1 MVLGSPLLHALSGL
15 ARARLGWLCP
25 RAWGGEL
32 VVRVSNRNVIAHCMR
47 DKVHV
52 TNSWQS
58 SRACP
63 VLMLLVL
70 CVGWNFDAVSMRE
83 KTQDGRNIHRR
94 NILAC
99 HTALLNHIR
108 VLRVAAVSRVLE
120 ESTY

>member
-15 ARARLGWLCP
+15 ARACLGWLCP

-58 SRACP
+58 SRTCP
-63 VLMLLVL
+63 VLMLLFL
-70 CVGWNFDAVSMRE
+70 CMGWNFGAVRHISRKIGRE
-83 KTQDGRNIHRR
+83 H
-94 NILAC
+94 L
-99 HTALLNHIR
+99 HMMH
-108 VLRVAAVSRVLE
+108 E
-120 ESTY
+120 F

>member
-15 ARARLGWLCP
+15 ARACLGWLCP

-58 SRACP
+58 SRTCP
-63 VLMLLVL
+63 VVMLLVL
-70 CVGWNFDAVSMRE
+70 RMR
-83 KTQDGRNIHRR
+83 
-94 NILAC
+94 
-99 HTALLNHIR
+99 
-108 VLRVAAVSRVLE
+108 
-120 ESTY
+120 

>member
-58 SRACP
+58 SRICP
-63 VLMLLVL
+63 VLMLLFL
-70 CVGWNFDAVSMRE
+70 CMGWNFDAVRHISRE
-83 KTQDGRNIHRR
+83 IGREH
-94 NILAC
+94 L
-99 HTALLNHIR
+99 HMMH
-108 VLRVAAVSRVLE
+108 E
-120 ESTY
+120 F

>member
-32 VVRVSNRNVIAHCMR
+32 VVRVSTRNFIAHCMR

-58 SRACP
+58 SRICP
-63 VLMLLVL
+63 VLMLLFL
-70 CVGWNFDAVSMRE
+70 CMGWNFDAVRHISRKIGRE
-83 KTQDGRNIHRR
+83 H
-94 NILAC
+94 L
-99 HTALLNHIR
+99 HMMH
-108 VLRVAAVSRVLE
+108 E
-120 ESTY
+120 F

>member
-58 SRACP
+58 SRP
-63 VLMLLVL
+63 M
-70 CVGWNFDAVSMRE
+70 
-83 KTQDGRNIHRR
+83 HR
-94 NILAC
+94 A
-99 HTALLNHIR
+99 TMMHIGHVR
-108 VLRVAAVSRVLE
+108 LDCQEFV
-120 ESTY
+120 T

>member
-58 SRACP
+58 SRICP

-70 CVGWNFDAVSMRE
+70 CMRWNSDA
-83 KTQDGRNIHRR
+83 GRQISRDVCSWTAR
-94 NILAC
+94 NL
-99 HTALLNHIR
+99 
-108 VLRVAAVSRVLE
+108 
-120 ESTY
+120 